1 MIVVELSLRVS
12 FTNAVSIIIESK
24 EKKVIIIDRA
34 VSTQRNYTSWV
45 CKFPTIN
52 ININIK
58 IKIKEQNTTKSYH
71 CILLHRQ
78 PVEFLLVQPK
88 TDAAMD

>member
-45 CKFPTIN
+45 CKFPTQHQHQHQHQN
-52 ININIK
+52 QNQRTKHNK
-58 IKIKEQNTTKSYH
+58 ILPLYPFASAT
-71 CILLHRQ
+71 C
-78 PVEFLLVQPK
+78 
-88 TDAAMD
+88 